1 MIACHDADKLECLA
15 KGIAHAA
22 MTTLVR
28 LYPEVRN
35 ASTEELGTAC
45 AAMRAKSRE
54 VIDQL
59 MDDAKA
65 APWIAELALKDAALT
80 MACAGIDALKTK
92 RAG

>member
-1 MIACHDADKLECLA
+1 MRTAAQANTIDALG
-15 KGIAHAA
+15 KGIAHNA
-22 MTTLVR
+22 MVMLAR
-28 LYPEVRN
+28 LYPQARD
-35 ASTEELGTAC
+35 ASREALEAAC

-65 APWIAELALKDAALT
+65 APWIAEAALQNAALT
-80 MACAGIDALKTK
+80 LAMAGIDALKAK